1 MGALP
6 LFFEERPGG
15 RSPSDR
21 GDLAIPHD
29 DPLDQDPAELLL
41 PGRRRHSDRLGQCEK
56 ARPVDIEGS
65 DPVIIWQRR
74 EGRPNRIP
82 LGLVLGVAQVAPAV
96 LLSEL
101 LEAGEEP
108 RPLPARDHH
117 RWGFETPAQL
127 DPGRVDLPY
136 EEGRRRRR
144 W

>member
-1 MGALP
+1 MGVPP
-6 LFFEERPGG
+6 LSFEERPGG
-15 RSPSDR
+15 RSPIDR

-29 DPLDQDPAELLL
+29 DPLDQDPAEFLP
-41 PGRRRHSDRLGQCEK
+41 PGRGGDSDRLGQGHQPGTVGVER
-56 ARPVDIEGS
+56 A
-65 DPVIIWQRR
+65 DPVVVGQCR
-74 EGRPNRIP
+74 EGRPNRVP
-82 LGLVLGVAQVAPAV
+82 LGLVVRVAEVPPAV

-108 RPLPARDHH
+108 RPLPAGHRD